1 MINEKCNIFTDH
13 NLTVVLLFEKGAY
26 HERLHMFCI
35 VSLKLAFF
43 STMRLFCIVPLRLAF
58 FSTVCVF
65 CIVPLKLAF
74 FSTVCVCGSCRK
86 KSSVPIWLRKKLSCL
101 LQTERFD
108 SSLTV
113 ERKLWFHAYCRKK
126 GLIPVWLL
134 KKGLIPLW
142 CSHGVDD
149 SLMNCSGASL
159 YSAGNRRQS
168 PVTTSRVL

>member
-1 MINEKCNIFTDH
+1 M
-13 NLTVVLLFEKGAY
+13 
-26 HERLHMFCI
+26 
-35 VSLKLAFF
+35 
-43 STMRLFCIVPLRLAF
+43 FCIVPLKLPF

-74 FSTVCVCGSCRK
+74 ISTVCVCGSCRK
-86 KSSVPIWLRKKLSCL
+86 KSSVSIWLQKKLSCL

-108 SSLTV
+108 SSLTA
-113 ERKLWFHAYCRKK
+113 ERKVWFHVYRRKK

-149 SLMNCSGASL
+149 SLTKCSGASL
-159 YSAGNRRQS
+159 YSTGNGRQW
-168 PVTTSRVL
+168 PVTTNGVTMAIVLRGPTWGNCTDRVCRHS